1 MFEGCLRV
9 VDVKNGAFKQKI
21 VANLNGWRLSWV
33 VCVLLEGCTEDADLF
48 VYQVVIERLV
58 NSEEKVFLSKLIHL
72 DDLVPVVSDF
82 IEPFAFG
89 QVNQG
94 KDVLFEA
101 TSTETD

>member
-1 MFEGCLRV
+1 MFEGCLGV
-9 VDVKNGAFKQKI
+9 VDMKNSSFKQKI
-21 VANLNGWRLSWV
+21 VANLNGWRLSWII
-33 VCVLLEGCTEDADLF
+33 CVLLEGRTEDADLF
-48 VYQVVIERLV
+48 VYQVVIEGLV
-58 NSEEKVFLSKLIHL
+58 NSEEKVFLSELVHL

-82 IEPFAFG
+82 IKSFALG